1 MKAIHNEVQS
11 LVREMIEKRQNAMK
25 AGKPGCDDLL
35 GLMLE
40 SNMREIQ
47 ENDGNN
53 NRKEGMSIE
62 DVIEECKLFY
72 LAGQET
78 TSSLLAW
85 AMVLLSIH
93 PQWQDRAR
101 EEVLQVFGREQLP
114 DFDGLNQLKIV
125 SDEISSLLPN

>member
-1 MKAIHNEVQS
+1 
-11 LVREMIEKRQNAMK
+11 MK
-25 AGKPGCDDLL
+25 AGKPGSDDLL

-53 NRKEGMSIE
+53 NRKLGMSIE

-101 EEVLQVFGREQLP
+101 EEVLRVFGREQLP

-125 SDEISSLLPN
+125 SDEIASLLPNK